1 MLSNGG
7 RFVNYFSR
15 HTVTHIVC
23 TNLPD
28 SKMKN
33 LRYVSG
39 GQTKGASE
47 WLLVC
52 FWLDYDD
59 HVAV

>member
-1 MLSNGG
+1 MLNNGG

-23 TNLPD
+23 SNLPD

-33 LRYVSG
+33 LRYVSV
-39 GQTKGASE
+39 GQGS
-47 WLLVC
+47 LR
-52 FWLDYDD
+52 
-59 HVAV
+59 VAVIMALP